1 MVDHVTDAE
10 FEEKVLKSDVPV
22 LVDFWA
28 EWCAPCRMIAP
39 VLDEIAA
46 EMNGKL
52 KVVKVNVDENHNTPA
67 QYGVRGIP
75 TLLLVKD
82 GQVVSQQT
90 GAAPKNSIM
99 SWINSALGEA

>member
-10 FEEKVLKSDVPV
+10 FEEKVLKSDKPV

-39 VLDEIAA
+39 VLDELDA
-46 EMNGKL
+46 EMGDKL
-52 KVVKVNVDENHNTPA
+52 KIVKINIDENPNTPA
-67 QYGVRGIP
+67 MYGVRGIP

-82 GQVVSQQT
+82 GQVVSQQV
-90 GAAPKNSIM
+90 GAAPKSAIV
-99 SWINSALGEA
+99 SWIESTLSA

>member
-1 MVDHVTDAE
+1 MVDNVTDAE

-39 VLDEIAA
+39 VLDELAA
-46 EMNGKL
+46 EMDGKL
-52 KVVKVNVDENHNTPA
+52 KIVKVNVDENPNTPA
-67 QYGVRGIP
+67 TYGVRGIP

-82 GQVVSQQT
+82 GQVVSQQV
-90 GAAPKNSIM
+90 GAAPKNSIV

>member
-1 MVDHVTDAE
+1 MVEHVTDAE
-10 FEEKVLKSDVPV
+10 FEEKVLKSEVPV

-39 VLDEIAA
+39 VLDELDA
-46 EMNGKL
+46 EMGDKL
-52 KVVKVNVDENHNTPA
+52 KIVKLNVDDNPNAPA

-82 GQVVSQQT
+82 GQVVSQQV
-90 GAAPKNSIM
+90 GAAPKNTLVA
-99 SWINSALGEA
+99 WINSALSA